1 MRKSRRMEPKE
12 TLTIE
17 IEKTHRDPL
26 LAFNQTVTADCSDF
40 LGTALIRNIK
50 SGYNKGTIRADL
62 RYLVVSI
69 EVRRHR
75 LISSDYI
82 KTLYCHGRG
91 REFESRRPR
100 HIFNNLHISSIPFV
114 EHRCLLNQAGRRVI
128 DSFSHVGQNCLR
140 LDVMPISDGFRV
152 AQGLRVVSLSAFDF
166 PGRRSIFRWREQ
178 SRASPCCPG

>member
-1 MRKSRRMEPKE
+1 MEPKE